1 LSSYSKIRPS
11 FDVTCAVPRTGRTLN
26 NFLRKLKNF
35 VTNSEEIDQ
44 ILEVL
49 SNSKNRST
57 SDLREA
63 INILQ
68 EISKKVPP
76 CFSISVDRKR
86 LNRPYR
92 LGFLGYEFD
101 VEKIKIRLEGEEPHN
116 GSSLI
121 KLDEVDLT
129 VVGLDELLSMTQHY
143 LNDPTKVTKW
153 GMYNYQL
160 NKPTGIRVAGS
171 AMLKSYNKII
181 GEEVQDIVG
190 FFLISKK
197 GGSNRSSI
205 DLKTLSKHGRN
216 IFVKGRY
223 AGIIMAAYPELQVEP
238 VEDVEQAVISGE
250 KGNVGLEI
258 VQTGNTIKSKGLILH
273 GEPLFLSE
281 SLYVVDY
288 DRFQQNPLLRKLVES
303 LNPIGYFDDERIK
316 NFSRWYYALEKN
328 LGNSWI
334 NQPNIEDLFCKKEDI
349 DLGLRPYRLR
359 TRNWKPDDLY
369 LREEAI
375 TLAKNSRKKIKDFYN
390 DHKFRI

>member
-1 LSSYSKIRPS
+1 MNSNRLPS
-11 FDVTCAVPRTGRTLN
+11 FHVTCAVPRTGRTLN
-26 NFLRKLKNF
+26 NFLRKLKSYVSNI
-35 VTNSEEIDQ
+35 EEIDN

-49 SNSKNRST
+49 EQTKKRST
-57 SDLREA
+57 SDLKKA
-63 INILQ
+63 IRYLDEVSQ
-68 EISKKVPP
+68 KYPP

-86 LNRPYR
+86 IFRPYR
-92 LGFLGYEFD
+92 LGFLAYEFEI
-101 VEKIKIRLEGEEPHN
+101 EKIKVRLEGEEPHN

-160 NKPTGIRVAGS
+160 SKPTGIRVAGS
-171 AMLKSYNKII
+171 AMLKSYNKLI

-197 GGSNRSSI
+197 GGSSRSPI
-205 DLKTLSKHGRN
+205 DLDTLSKHGRN

-223 AGIIMAAYPELQVEP
+223 AGVVMAAYPELQLEP
-238 VEDVEQAVISGE
+238 VEDVEQSIMNGD
-250 KGNVGLEI
+250 KGHVGLEI

-273 GEPLFLSE
+273 GAPLFLSE

-288 DRFQQNPLLRKLVES
+288 DRFQQNSNLRKLVEF
-303 LNPIGYFDDERIK
+303 LNPLGYFEDERIK

-334 NQPNIEDLFCKKEDI
+334 NRPAIEDLFCKTEDI

-369 LREEAI
+369 LRDEAI
-375 TLAKNSRKKIKDFYN
+375 ILAENSRQKVKIYYN
-390 DHKFRI
+390 QKNN

>member
-1 LSSYSKIRPS
+1 MSSYSKIRPS